1 MWGTNKIIHR
11 TITLGHMHLD
21 KLVFNLAE
29 SPLSVTERR
38 VRGWASVYT
47 HITDVFVMHRVVKRE
62 VLEFIITS
70 GKMKYIILCE

>member
-1 MWGTNKIIHR
+1 MN
-11 TITLGHMHLD
+11 LD
-21 KLVFNLAE
+21 KLVFNFAE
-29 SPLSVTERR
+29 SPLSVTEGS

-47 HITDVFVMHRVVKRE
+47 HITDVFVMHRVVERE